1 MIEDERQFLKYV
13 RGVSDSQLIK
23 DLSGVRVL
31 GRDLQAI
38 GKLRLY
44 RLPQEVKNIS
54 CPSLNVK

>member
-23 DLSGVRVL
+23 DLSGGKVL
-31 GRDLQAI
+31 GRDLQAT
-38 GKLRLY
+38 GKLRPY
-44 RLPQEVKNIS
+44 RLPQKVKNIS